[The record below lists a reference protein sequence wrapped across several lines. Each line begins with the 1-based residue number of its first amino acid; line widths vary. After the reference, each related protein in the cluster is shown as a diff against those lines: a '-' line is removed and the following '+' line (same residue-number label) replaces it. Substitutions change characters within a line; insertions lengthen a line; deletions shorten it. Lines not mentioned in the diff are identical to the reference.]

1 MSVISENPEMG
12 NENLVLLSYSK
23 KKQEGKH
30 SETMQLYGDKFEREI
45 ESLRIVVDTYVGK
58 SAFSMFLLKTR
69 VKTRNLSIGSFI
81 QVIFACFLP
90 FVRARYSACAS

>member
-1 MSVISENPEMG
+1 MRIWF
-12 NENLVLLSYSK
+12 YFHIR

-30 SETMQLYGDKFEREI
+30 SETMQLYGDKFEREREI

-69 VKTRNLSIGSFI
+69 VKTRNLDRLFHTSYFRM
-81 QVIFACFLP
+81 FPLP
-90 FVRARYSACAS
+90 FVRARYSARKLSLLQR